1 MITAIVIGIG
11 LIAVGMQLY
20 FFLKT
25 LGQSSSLTKLIP
37 PVKDLKTVKVFVPD
51 SEELDSEKVL
61 SKKHKHV
68 VSPEQRISEESFFE
82 HLVRSEEK

>member
-25 LGQSSSLTKLIP
+25 LRQSKSLTKLIP

-51 SEELDSEKVL
+51 QENLDSEEVL
-61 SKKHKHV
+61 LKKHKHV
-68 VSPEQRISEESFFE
+68 LSPEQRISEESFFE
-82 HLVRSEEK
+82 HLIRSEGK